1 MVRNRVQSGSDAPPS
16 CQLGSDVPAAVDRQ
30 LLVVVE
36 WKPDGSQALYHDEHL
51 RRLLALWPSLPPA
64 DRREVVSLAEAMA
77 EDRAREVGRSTA
89 VEVRQ

>member
-1 MVRNRVQSGSDAPPS
+1 MQSGSDAPPS

-36 WKPDGSQALYHDEHL
+36 WNPDGSQALYHDEHL